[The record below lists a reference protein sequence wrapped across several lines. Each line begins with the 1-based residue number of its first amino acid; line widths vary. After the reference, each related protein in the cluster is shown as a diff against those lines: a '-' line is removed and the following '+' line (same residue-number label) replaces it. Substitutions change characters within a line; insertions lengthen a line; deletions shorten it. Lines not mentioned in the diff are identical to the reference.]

1 MQDDHALWGKIMV
14 SVLDFLR
21 FVVLLRHPP
30 KNCLEK
36 GSGLEMHV
44 SVPFADQ
51 CGRVTDDRAKRQGV

>member
-1 MQDDHALWGKIMV
+1 MGEDHGFSFGFFEVCSA
-14 SVLDFLR
+14 FET
-21 FVVLLRHPP
+21 PP